1 MVNRAVR
8 TVFLCSLIAAGCSQ
22 QPAADS
28 SAKAAVQ
35 SKALMQSQASA
46 VEAANHK
53 TSESQT
59 RLLAQVEKAKTETTE
74 SRVQG
79 LLYDATAQ
87 DESAYSSVRV
97 YGCSLNENEVEA
109 RMAAEMVGRQLLLF
123 ARGAEVTCNK
133 GSLKINS
140 HATIPGARV
149 AEVKVSG
156 GYAVVAL
163 DASIKVVEPLMIESN
178 RFHTLISKTAA
189 LNTIIQTISQNV
201 EDMMSHND
209 KEQESSVTG
218 FVVLKKMELV
228 LNSNP
233 LQCNYELAV
242 YTNK

>member
-1 MVNRAVR
+1 
-8 TVFLCSLIAAGCSQ
+8 LCSLVAAGCSQ
-22 QPAADS
+22 QPAADP
-28 SAKAAVQ
+28 SAKSAAP
-35 SKALMQSQASA
+35 SKALMQSQADK
-46 VEAANHK
+46 VEAAKYK
-53 TSESQT
+53 TSEAQAQ
-59 RLLAQVEKAKTETTE
+59 LLAQVEKAKTETTE
-74 SRVQG
+74 SRVPG
-79 LLYDATAQ
+79 VLHDAAAQ
-87 DESAYSSVRV
+87 DEAAYSSVRV
-97 YGCSLNENEVEA
+97 YGCSSNENEVEA
-109 RMAAEMVGRQLLLF
+109 RMAAEMVGRQMLLF

-140 HATIPGARV
+140 QATIPGARV
-149 AEVKVSG
+149 TEEKVPG
-156 GYAVVAL
+156 GYTVVAL
-163 DASIKVVEPLMIESN
+163 DASIKVVEPQMIGSN

-228 LNSNP
+228 PNSNP